1 MMLVKNL
8 RKGLECKTEVRY
20 IYLYTGVQKHQTIK
34 SSIHL
39 SIYPKLFID
48 EVSYS
53 TYFA

>member
-8 RKGLECKTEVRY
+8 KKGLECKTKVRY

-39 SIYPKLFID
+39 SIYHKLCI
-48 EVSYS
+48 E
-53 TYFA
+53 